1 MSKKLKMRNLVAII
15 LSAVIGL
22 SLPLQVSA
30 QNIPKNADDE
40 IVTYNGQ
47 EAEPY
52 EVGNIL
58 SEISEKREEYSK
70 QFRLDD
76 GSYMAVSYDQPVHF
90 KDNEGK
96 WIEYDNSLI
105 EEKSSS
111 ATSDQIASDEYTN
124 KRSDVKVNY
133 SQKSKDTNMIKIKA
147 DNYKV
152 SWGYKNTN
160 KVKAEII
167 KNNENLTG
175 NEKYTVLKNMSSEVI
190 YKDIFDNVDI

>member
-15 LSAVIGL
+15 LSAVIGS

-124 KRSDVKVNY
+124 KRSDVK
-133 SQKSKDTNMIKIKA
+133 S
-147 DNYKV
+147 
-152 SWGYKNTN
+152 
-160 KVKAEII
+160 
-167 KNNENLTG
+167 
-175 NEKYTVLKNMSSEVI
+175 
-190 YKDIFDNVDI
+190 